1 MTSMLEGFHKSPIW
15 LDVLRVGPHGERYVR
30 EVVLWREEDRR
41 PVEYGMLE
49 ADLEAYPEALR
60 PAVLA
65 GERPLGFL
73 LKDAE
78 VAFRSNRLGLF
89 RVAAGC
95 TAGLLP
101 GGSGGGFRGVPTRS
115 GSS

>member
-1 MTSMLEGFHKSPIW
+1 M
-15 LDVLRVGPHGERYVR
+15 
-30 EVVLWREEDRR
+30 
-41 PVEYGMLE
+41 
-49 ADLEAYPEALR
+49 
-60 PAVLA
+60 
-65 GERPLGFL
+65 GFL

-101 GGSGGGFRGVPTRS
+101 GGSGGGFRYGRYNQLLTLEGRS
-115 GSS
+115 LARIIEILPEEEME